1 MARNEQGELT
11 SIWTP
16 ANVITSVRICF
27 IPVFMLLAVLSRDAM
42 GALTHPAF
50 AIGACVLY
58 ILLSLTDKLDG
69 SLARKRNE
77 ITDFGKF
84 LDPIADKVLVSTAFI
99 LLLTKAWVFTG
110 FLGNWALIVAGCGV
124 ALILAREIIISGF
137 RMVAADAGVVIAAD
151 KFGKYKT
158 VFQDASVVVL
168 LISAG
173 ITELDAG
180 TAAQVVNYIGLVLFA
195 VAIVLTVLSGINYIV
210 KNIGILKK

>member
-84 LDPIADKVLVSTAFI
+84 LDPIADKLLVFSALLLLLDQGYVNVWVVFIILLREFLVS
-99 LLLTKAWVFTG
+99 
-110 FLGNWALIVAGCGV
+110 AL
-124 ALILAREIIISGF
+124 
-137 RMVAADAGVVIAAD
+137 RMVASAAGEVIAAD
-151 KFGKYKT
+151 NLGKAKT
-158 VFQDASVVVL
+158 AVTMVSLCGFYVAFALEALGMGDLTAWIL
-168 LISAG
+168 GISQA
-173 ITELDAG
+173 LMV
-180 TAAQVVNYIGLVLFA
+180 AAV
-195 VAIVLTVLSGINYIV
+195 VLTVVSGIQYIWNARDIV
-210 KNIGILKK
+210 FRV

>member
-84 LDPIADKVLVSTAFI
+84 LDPIADKLLVFSALLLLLDQGYVNVWVVFIILLREFLVS
-99 LLLTKAWVFTG
+99 
-110 FLGNWALIVAGCGV
+110 AL
-124 ALILAREIIISGF
+124 
-137 RMVAADAGVVIAAD
+137 RMVASAAGEVIAAD
-151 KFGKYKT
+151 SLGKAKT
-158 VFQDASVVVL
+158 AVTMVSLCGFYVAFALEALGMGDLTVWIL
-168 LISAG
+168 G
-173 ITELDAG
+173 IAQALMV
-180 TAAQVVNYIGLVLFA
+180 AAV
-195 VAIVLTVLSGINYIV
+195 VLTVVSGIQYIWNARDIV
-210 KNIGILKK
+210 FRV

>member
-84 LDPIADKVLVSTAFI
+84 LDPIADKLLVFSALLLLLDQGYVNVWVVFIILLREFLVS
-99 LLLTKAWVFTG
+99 
-110 FLGNWALIVAGCGV
+110 AL
-124 ALILAREIIISGF
+124 
-137 RMVAADAGVVIAAD
+137 RMVASAAGEVIAAGRL
-151 KFGKYKT
+151 GKAKT
-158 VFQDASVVVL
+158 AVTMVSLCGFYVAFALEALGMGDLTVWIL
-168 LISAG
+168 GISQA
-173 ITELDAG
+173 LMV
-180 TAAQVVNYIGLVLFA
+180 AAV
-195 VAIVLTVLSGINYIV
+195 VLTVVSGIQYIWNARDIV
-210 KNIGILKK
+210 FRV

>member
-84 LDPIADKVLVSTAFI
+84 LDPIADKLLVFSALLLLLDQGYVNVWVVFIILLREFLVS
-99 LLLTKAWVFTG
+99 
-110 FLGNWALIVAGCGV
+110 AL
-124 ALILAREIIISGF
+124 
-137 RMVAADAGVVIAAD
+137 RMVASAAGEVIAAD
-151 KFGKYKT
+151 SLGKAKT
-158 VFQDASVVVL
+158 AVTMVSLCGFYVAFALEALGMGDLTVWIL
-168 LISAG
+168 GISQALM
-173 ITELDAG
+173 I
-180 TAAQVVNYIGLVLFA
+180 AAV
-195 VAIVLTVLSGINYIV
+195 VLTVVSGIQYIWNARDIV
-210 KNIGILKK
+210 FRV

>member
-50 AIGACVLY
+50 AIGACALY

-84 LDPIADKVLVSTAFI
+84 LDPIADKLLVFSALLLLLDQGYVNVWVVFIILLREFLVS
-99 LLLTKAWVFTG
+99 
-110 FLGNWALIVAGCGV
+110 AL
-124 ALILAREIIISGF
+124 
-137 RMVAADAGVVIAAD
+137 RMVGYDDAISIEHEDSLMTPNEGLQKAIAFLKEVLMYED
-151 KFGKYKT
+151 KG
-158 VFQDASVVVL
+158 AMWW
-168 LISAG
+168 A
-173 ITELDAG
+173 
-180 TAAQVVNYIGLVLFA
+180 
-195 VAIVLTVLSGINYIV
+195 
-210 KNIGILKK
+210 

>member
-11 SIWTP
+11 SIWTS

-50 AIGACVLY
+50 ATGACVLY

-84 LDPIADKVLVSTAFI
+84 LDPIADKLLVFSALLLLLDQGYVNVWVVFIILLREFLVS
-99 LLLTKAWVFTG
+99 
-110 FLGNWALIVAGCGV
+110 AL
-124 ALILAREIIISGF
+124 
-137 RMVAADAGVVIAAD
+137 RMVASAAGEVIAAD
-151 KFGKYKT
+151 SLGKAKT
-158 VFQDASVVVL
+158 AVTMVSLCGFYVAFALEALGMGGLTVWIL
-168 LISAG
+168 GISQA
-173 ITELDAG
+173 LMV
-180 TAAQVVNYIGLVLFA
+180 AAV
-195 VAIVLTVLSGINYIV
+195 VLTVVSGIQYIWNARDIV
-210 KNIGILKK
+210 FRV

>member
-50 AIGACVLY
+50 ATGACVLY

-84 LDPIADKVLVSTAFI
+84 LDPIADKLLVFSA
-99 LLLTKAWVFTG
+99 LLLLLDQGYVNVWI
-110 FLGNWALIVAGCGV
+110 LGISQALIVA
-124 ALILAREIIISGF
+124 
-137 RMVAADAGVVIAAD
+137 
-151 KFGKYKT
+151 
-158 VFQDASVVVL
+158 
-168 LISAG
+168 
-173 ITELDAG
+173 
-180 TAAQVVNYIGLVLFA
+180 A
-195 VAIVLTVLSGINYIV
+195 VVLTVVSGIQYIWNARDIV
-210 KNIGILKK
+210 FRV

>member
-42 GALTHPAF
+42 GTLTHPAF

-84 LDPIADKVLVSTAFI
+84 LDPIADKLLVFSALLLLLDQGYVNVWVVFIILLREFLVS
-99 LLLTKAWVFTG
+99 
-110 FLGNWALIVAGCGV
+110 AL
-124 ALILAREIIISGF
+124 
-137 RMVAADAGVVIAAD
+137 RMVASAAGEVIAAD
-151 KFGKYKT
+151 SLGKAKT
-158 VFQDASVVVL
+158 AVTMVSLCGFYVAFALEALGMGDLAVWIL
-168 LISAG
+168 GISQA
-173 ITELDAG
+173 LMV
-180 TAAQVVNYIGLVLFA
+180 AAV
-195 VAIVLTVLSGINYIV
+195 VLTVVSGIQYIWNARDIV
-210 KNIGILKK
+210 FRV

>member
-11 SIWTP
+11 TIWTP

-42 GALTHPAF
+42 GTLTHPAF

-84 LDPIADKVLVSTAFI
+84 LDPIADKLLVFSALLLLLDQGYVNVWVVFIILLREFLVS
-99 LLLTKAWVFTG
+99 
-110 FLGNWALIVAGCGV
+110 AL
-124 ALILAREIIISGF
+124 
-137 RMVAADAGVVIAAD
+137 RMVASAAGEVIAAD
-151 KFGKYKT
+151 SLGKAKT
-158 VFQDASVVVL
+158 AVTMVSLCGFYVAFALEALGMGDLAVWIL
-168 LISAG
+168 GISQA
-173 ITELDAG
+173 LMV
-180 TAAQVVNYIGLVLFA
+180 AAV
-195 VAIVLTVLSGINYIV
+195 VLTVVSGIQYIWNARDIV
-210 KNIGILKK
+210 FRV